1 MNFTVS
7 LLPQVALLFMLL
19 FARVGTMLMLMPAL
33 GEGSISPRVRLALA
47 LLLTLAFYP
56 LVTPLYA
63 IDAAGATPAGIAVLL
78 AGEFAVG
85 FFIGLGARLITY
97 TLSIAGMVIASQSGL
112 AFAMATDPT
121 MDGQQGAVIGSF
133 LSLLG
138 VTLVFASDLHF
149 LVIAAMYDSFEL
161 FPPGGPLPVGD
172 LAQTATNLVAE
183 VFAIAI
189 RMSAPFLVVGL
200 VFYFGLGLL
209 NKLMPQM
216 QIFFIAMPLNI
227 AIGGLM
233 LFALLVTMM
242 MWYLGHFE
250 TALGRF
256 IAG

>member
-1 MNFTVS
+1 MTVDVS
-7 LLPQVALLFMLL
+7 LLPQAALLFMLL
-19 FARVGTMLMLMPAL
+19 FARLGTMLMLMPAL
-33 GEGSISPRVRLALA
+33 GEGSIPPNVRLAVA
-47 LLLTLAFYP
+47 LLLTLVFYP
-56 LVTPLYA
+56 IAAPLYA
-63 IDAAGATPAGIAVLL
+63 VDATAPLARVGVLL
-78 AGEFAVG
+78 ASEFAIG
-85 FFIGLGARLITY
+85 FFIGLGARFITY
-97 TLSIAGMVIASQSGL
+97 TLSIAGMIIANQSGL

-138 VTLVFASDLHF
+138 ITLIFAFDLHY
-149 LVIAAMYDSFEL
+149 LVIAAMHDSFRL
-161 FPPGGPLPVGD
+161 FPPGSGMPVGD
-172 LAQTATNLVAE
+172 MAELATVLVAE
-183 VFAIAI
+183 VFTIAI
-189 RMSAPFLVVGL
+189 RISAPFLVVGL

-233 LFALLVTMM
+233 LFALLTTMM
-242 MWYLGHFE
+242 MWYLSHFE

>member
-1 MNFTVS
+1 MTFNVS
-7 LLPQVALLFMLL
+7 ILPQVALLFMLL
-19 FARVGTMLMLMPAL
+19 FARIGTMLMLMPAL
-33 GEGSISPRVRLALA
+33 GEGSISPQVRLGVA

-56 LVTPLYA
+56 LVTPLYSV
-63 IDAAGATPAGIAVLL
+63 DATSPLPRIGYLL
-78 AGEFAVG
+78 AMEFAIG
-85 FFIGLGARLITY
+85 FFIGMSSRIITY
-97 TLSIAGMVIASQSGL
+97 ALSIAGMIIANQSGL

-138 VTLVFASDLHF
+138 ITLIFAFDLHY
-149 LVIAAMYDSFEL
+149 LVIAAMHDSFRL
-161 FPPGGPLPVGD
+161 FPPGGGLPVGD
-172 LAQTATNLVAE
+172 MAEMVTMMTAE

-189 RMSAPFLVVGL
+189 RISAPFLVVGL

-227 AIGGLM
+227 AVGGLM
-233 LFALLVTMM
+233 LFALLTTMM
-242 MWYLGHFE
+242 MWYLAHFQ